1 MAKHKHNIKI
11 TPLGYAAQSVT
22 GSCNLIEFDNTKFL
36 VECGGIQ
43 ECHTPLANYRANKE
57 QLSKIKPQELQ
68 YIFICHNHYDHIGLV
83 PALYANGK
91 CNARII
97 VPVGSVS
104 ILKEMWLDSAKIME
118 RDCDYLSRKFHKE
131 FAPFYTDAD
140 ISTALSYIQE
150 YPVLEMIHV
159 TDALSFRYVP
169 SGHICL
175 ACQLELY
182 LKNNNHTSKV
192 LVTSDLGNTN
202 IEDMKFFVDKF
213 QPVPKA
219 TIVIGESTYG
229 GKITKN
235 RKKDFLKD
243 MEKIKSII
251 LQYCVDNR
259 GRVLFPTFSL
269 DRTPFMMW
277 IIYSLFKNDPEFQIP
292 IIIDSPLAVR
302 LLHHYSSILSD
313 ESKLMFDEMMKWKNF
328 SFISEYEDSAAAIAD
343 GAPKVIVSAGGML
356 QSGRSV
362 QWAQSIVPRSSDCIV
377 FSGYCGEGT
386 LGYKI
391 KHSKEQKTVTIYNK
405 ILKNRCQMAEIT
417 SMSSHMQHTELVN
430 YYSHIHAD
438 AIYLVHGDL
447 ESRAKLKSALD
458 AELRRMCKTTKVK
471 IANKSTVITL

>member
-1 MAKHKHNIKI
+1 MAKHKYNIKI

-22 GSCNLIEFDNTKFL
+22 GSCNLIEFDDTKFL
-36 VECGGIQ
+36 VEFGGIQ

-68 YIFICHNHYDHIGLV
+68 YIFLCHNHYDHIGLV
-83 PALYANGK
+83 PALYASGK
-91 CNARII
+91 CNAQI
-97 VPVGSVS
+97 VVPSGSVS

-131 FAPFYTDAD
+131 FFPFYTPRD
-140 ISTALSYIQE
+140 IETALAYVQE
-150 YPVLEMIHV
+150 YPILEMIHV
-159 TDALSFRYVP
+159 TNTFSFRYIP
-169 SGHICL
+169 SGHILL

-182 LKNNNHTSKV
+182 VKNNNHTSK
-192 LVTSDLGNTN
+192 LLITSDLGNT
-202 IEDMKFFVDKF
+202 ITEDMKFFTDKF
-213 QPVPKA
+213 QAVSKA

-229 GKITKN
+229 GRITKN

-243 MEKIKSII
+243 MEKIKSTI

-277 IIYSLFKNDPEFQIP
+277 IIYSLFKDDREFHVP
-292 IIIDSPLAVR
+292 VIIDSPLAIR
-302 LLHHYSSILSD
+302 LLHCYSSILSG
-313 ESKLMFDEMMKWKNF
+313 ESKLKFDEMMNWNNF
-328 SFISEYEDSAAAIAD
+328 LFIYDYEDSAAAISD
-343 GAPKVIVSAGGML
+343 STPKVILSSGGML

-362 QWAQSIVPRSSDCIV
+362 QWAQSIIPRSSDCIV

-391 KHSKEQKTVTIYNK
+391 KHSKEQKTVTINNK
-405 ILKNRCQMAEIT
+405 ILNNKCQMAEIA

-430 YYSHIHAD
+430 YYSNIHAD

-447 ESRAKLKSALD
+447 ESRVKLKSALET
-458 AELRRMCKTTKVK
+458 ELHRMCKTTKVK
-471 IANKSTVITL
+471 IANKSTEITL